1 MGTRPKGPT
10 NETLDNSV
18 AANYI
23 CSKKQQK
30 YGGGAMANPLRL
42 NPELVSA
49 AERAGLVQKRSVPKQ
64 IEFWATL
71 GKAVENV
78 IDYSDIFAILQGLKK
93 INIEPITSVTANPE
107 EVFAAL
113 EKHRARGDL
122 GEKTTKAVIYYE
134 ASRSHPGLIDRVNRA
149 TGERVTGRFSNGEF
163 KAVRE

>member
-1 MGTRPKGPT
+1 M
-10 NETLDNSV
+10 
-18 AANYI
+18 
-23 CSKKQQK
+23 
-30 YGGGAMANPLRL
+30 
-42 NPELVSA
+42 
-49 AERAGLVQKRSVPKQ
+49 PKQ

-93 INIEPITSVTANPE
+93 INIEPVTSVTADPE

-122 GEKTTKAVIYYE
+122 GQKTTKAVIYYE

-149 TGERVTGRFSNGEF
+149 TGERSAGRFSNGELR
-163 KAVRE
+163 AVQE